1 MKRKNMIY
9 FFIFFI
15 FLINLSFSDEK
26 GIFLENPKEN
36 LEKISDESEKNIKDV
51 KNIRKDNLEKFEKTN
66 FLKKEDKNINE
77 RSESKKSE
85 NKKNEISQKDK
96 KIGLALSGG
105 TAKGLAH
112 IGILK
117 VLDEEKVPV
126 EFVTGTS
133 MGSIIAGMYSV
144 G

>member
-1 MKRKNMIY
+1 MIY

-66 FLKKEDKNINE
+66 FLKK
-77 RSESKKSE
+77 
-85 NKKNEISQKDK
+85 
-96 KIGLALSGG
+96 
-105 TAKGLAH
+105 
-112 IGILK
+112 
-117 VLDEEKVPV
+117 
-126 EFVTGTS
+126 
-133 MGSIIAGMYSV
+133 
-144 G
+144 